1 MKPRKWTV
9 GEEEFVREHYGKMP
23 AAEIARQLGRKKPM
37 VWAKAYDMG
46 LRRRPDLMSRD
57 EFLGLV
63 SRVVDQM
70 QWEEAHKR

>member
-23 AAEIARQLGRKKPM
+23 AAEIARQLGRKTPM

-46 LRRRPDLMSRD
+46 LSGPRVCGEDQARD
-57 EFLGLV
+57 TAE
-63 SRVVDQM
+63 
-70 QWEEAHKR
+70 